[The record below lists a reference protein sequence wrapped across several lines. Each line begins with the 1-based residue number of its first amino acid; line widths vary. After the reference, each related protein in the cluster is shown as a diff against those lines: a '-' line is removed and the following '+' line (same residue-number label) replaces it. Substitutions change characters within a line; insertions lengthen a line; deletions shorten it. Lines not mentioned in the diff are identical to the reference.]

1 MRILHVETGQNLYG
15 GALQVEY
22 LMKGLRQ
29 HDCENILVCRPNS
42 QIAASARP
50 YAVIYELPML
60 GELDP
65 LFALRLRQVIRK
77 SRPDI
82 VHVHSRRGAD
92 LWSPLAAW
100 RTRSC
105 LILTRRVDNP
115 ELPWLARFKY
125 RHYHRVITI
134 SEAIRRV
141 MLKERVPAHKLV
153 CVPSAVDAQHDTRG
167 CQKEWFWS
175 QFSLQPD
182 HKVIG
187 VIAQLIARKGHQH
200 LIKAIPAIV
209 RRYPNTVFLFLGQGP
224 LRAKLHK
231 LCCRQKIEKYVHF
244 AGFRPDLEKILG
256 CLDIV
261 VHPAEMEGLGVALLQ
276 SAAAGLPIVA
286 TRVGGIPE
294 IVQDGINGYLVDVS
308 DIQTLSARTLELL
321 QDPVMARRLG
331 KAGRLIVTAKFSI
344 DAMVSGNLRVYR
356 DVMPYWRDRMP

>member
-1 MRILHVETGQNLYG
+1 MRILHIETGQNLYG
-15 GALQVEY
+15 GALQVIY
-22 LMKGLRQ
+22 LMKGLRHQ
-29 HDCENILVCRPNS
+29 RCENILVCRPNS

-50 YAVIYELPML
+50 YAAIFELPML

-77 SRPDI
+77 NRPDI

-125 RHYHRVITI
+125 RHYRRVITI
-134 SEAIRRV
+134 SEAIRQV
-141 MLKERVPAHKLV
+141 MLNEGIPAHKLV
-153 CVPSAVDAQHDTRG
+153 CVHSAVDTQHNTIG
-167 CQKEWFWS
+167 CQKKWFLS

-182 HKVIG
+182 HQVIG
-187 VIAQLIARKGHQH
+187 VIAQLIARKGHHH

-209 RRYPNTVFLFLGQGP
+209 RRHPNTVFLFLGQGP
-224 LRAKLHK
+224 LRAKLRN
-231 LCCRQKIEKYVHF
+231 LCYRQKIEKYVYF
-244 AGFRPDLEKILG
+244 AGFRPDLKKILG

-294 IVQDGINGYLVDVS
+294 VVQDGKNGYLVDVG
-308 DIQTLSARTLELL
+308 DIQALSERILQLL
-321 QDPVMARRLG
+321 QDPLKARSLG
-331 KAGRLIVTAKFSI
+331 EAGRHMVCAKFSI
-344 DAMVSGNLRVYR
+344 AAMVAANLTVYR
-356 DVMPYWRDRMP
+356 NALVQSRV

>member
-1 MRILHVETGQNLYG
+1 MRILHIETGQNLYG
-15 GALQVEY
+15 GALQAIY
-22 LMKGLRQ
+22 LMKGLRHQ
-29 HDCENILVCRPNS
+29 HCENFLVCRPNS
-42 QIAASARP
+42 KIAASARP
-50 YAVIYELPML
+50 YAAIYELPMR

-77 SRPDI
+77 NRPDI

-125 RHYHRVITI
+125 RRYRRVITI
-134 SEAIRRV
+134 SQAIRQV
-141 MLKERVPAHKLV
+141 MLNEGIPAHKLV
-153 CVPSAVDAQHDTRG
+153 CVPSAVDTRHNTIG
-167 CQKEWFWS
+167 CQKKWFLS

-187 VIAQLIARKGHQH
+187 VIAQLIARKGHRH
-200 LIKAIPAIV
+200 LIKAIPEIV
-209 RRYPNTVFLFLGQGP
+209 RRHPNTVFLFLGQGP
-224 LRAKLHK
+224 LRAKLRN
-231 LCCRQKIEKYVHF
+231 LCYRQKIEKHVYF

-256 CLDIV
+256 CLDMV

-286 TRVGGIPE
+286 TRAGGIPE
-294 IVQDGINGYLVDVS
+294 VVQDGKSGYLVDVG
-308 DIQTLSARTLELL
+308 DIQALVERTSELL
-321 QDPVMARRLG
+321 QDPVKARCLG
-331 KAGRLIVTAKFSI
+331 TAGRHMVCAKFSI
-344 DAMVSGNLRVYR
+344 EAMVAANLTVYKNALVQSRV
-356 DVMPYWRDRMP
+356 